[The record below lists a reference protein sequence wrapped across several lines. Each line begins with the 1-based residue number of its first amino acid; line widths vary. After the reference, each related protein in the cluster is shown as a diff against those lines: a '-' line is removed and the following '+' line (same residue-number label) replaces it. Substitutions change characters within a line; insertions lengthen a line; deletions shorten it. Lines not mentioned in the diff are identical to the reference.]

1 MILVLQDV
9 SPKIS
14 RLLSF
19 HWNFFP
25 ILFSLPSSLIFNIL
39 CLFIAIW
46 IIFHLIISTLV
57 SFKWL
62 LKSQM
67 IVYVSFPVNESF
79 QTSSVKTAEFCLL
92 KRHPTR
98 STSDPRTFELVSLG
112 RFWWHLLKNPSVS
125 ALILSDSK
133 EALALRNWVKGP
145 VTGYKLLDT
154 SHPNYFSL
162 QRISARRL
170 GLVEL

>member
-1 MILVLQDV
+1 MVLFPMILVLQDV

-79 QTSSVKTAEFCLL
+79 QTSSVKSSVCSNVTQLGLRRIPGPLNWYLWEGSDGICSRILRSLPWSYQIQKRPWLWETEL
-92 KRHPTR
+92 K
-98 STSDPRTFELVSLG
+98 DL
-112 RFWWHLLKNPSVS
+112 W
-125 ALILSDSK
+125 
-133 EALALRNWVKGP
+133 
-145 VTGYKLLDT
+145 LDT
-154 SHPNYFSL
+154 SY
-162 QRISARRL
+162 
-170 GLVEL
+170 